1 MIAICQVCA
10 KKYTVPVWESISE
23 YKCECGGD
31 LREDV
36 PESKVFRMPGND
48 KNNPLISCPD
58 CGRTVSRRAAYCPSC
73 GGMVAGLKIP
83 TFNMIQIMLSTI
95 LANLIL
101 LAIAFAFL
109 GILFLLKQLVNQF

>member
-10 KKYTVPVWESISE
+10 KKYTIPDGETPGK

-58 CGRTVSRRAAYCPSC
+58 CGRTVSRRAAYCPNC
-73 GGMVAGLKIP
+73 GGLVNGLMIP
-83 TFNMIQIMLSTI
+83 VFNMMQILFSST
-95 LANLIL
+95 LASLIL
-101 LAIAFAFL
+101 GSICLAVF
-109 GILFLLKQLVNQF
+109 GICVILYNILNKI

>member
-73 GGMVAGLKIP
+73 GGMVAGLTIP
-83 TFNMIQIMLSTI
+83 FVNMIQITFASVFAALFVAVFFVLICAIFMLI
-95 LANLIL
+95 ANALR
-101 LAIAFAFL
+101 
-109 GILFLLKQLVNQF
+109 